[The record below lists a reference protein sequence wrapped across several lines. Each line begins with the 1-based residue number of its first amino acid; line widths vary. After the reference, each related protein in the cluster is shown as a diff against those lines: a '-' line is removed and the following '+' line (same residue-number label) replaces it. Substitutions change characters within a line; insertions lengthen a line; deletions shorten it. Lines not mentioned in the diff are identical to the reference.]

1 MNGVSFNPESSVKIL
16 SELHRINQDILKY
29 LNSLKKAKEYNE
41 FFNENVFYIHKS
53 FENPLT
59 DQEKVVYVSL
69 LCSTD
74 NPRIKY
80 SVDSNFMLNVW
91 DDVTKPSLESTSLI
105 SENKPLV
112 KYLMKKHGGILV

>member
-1 MNGVSFNPESSVKIL
+1 MKGVSFNPESSVKIL

-29 LNSLKKAKEYNE
+29 LNSLKGAKEYNE

-53 FENPLT
+53 FENALT

-69 LCSTD
+69 MCSTN

-112 KYLMKKHGGILV
+112 KYLMKKHGGISV